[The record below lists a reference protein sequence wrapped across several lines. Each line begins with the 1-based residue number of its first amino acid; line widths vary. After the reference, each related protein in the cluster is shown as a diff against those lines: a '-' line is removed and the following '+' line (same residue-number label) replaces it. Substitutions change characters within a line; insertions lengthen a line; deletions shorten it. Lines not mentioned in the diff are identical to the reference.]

1 MKIFGQMKRQPRC
14 EDLVGKPIN
23 LKISLFLKK
32 MTLNLAKTVIFGLPK
47 SNLTTLKTLKVKPDV
62 LKKT

>member
-1 MKIFGQMKRQPRC
+1 
-14 EDLVGKPIN
+14 
-23 LKISLFLKK
+23 

-62 LKKT
+62 LKKSWPFY